1 MAHWVIRL
9 FCSWMIQRYFE
20 WILWMNGSLT
30 HLHVLFLNDSALL
43 GMNLLKEWLIV
54 SLAFFVPEWFC
65 AFLNESTK
73 LMVNWLTPLFR
84 SWMTQAFSNKSRFN
98 DSLGCFV
105 PEWYKLFQM
114 NLWNE
119 WLIESRLYFV
129 PEWYKLFQ
137 TNHDSLTRLVV
148 LFLNDSVLF
157 KTNPL
162 KEWLIGSLACFVL
175 KWIRMNNN
183 EKKKNCHDVS
193 SGSTT
198 WTWFDH
204 RCDCR
209 LRVKSLVITDIAE
222 AEP

>member
-1 MAHWVIRL
+1 MKRKNILSHIKLKHSFLNYTVFFFFFYESAEWMAHWVIRL

-43 GMNLLKEWLIV
+43 WMNL
-54 SLAFFVPEWFC
+54 
-65 AFLNESTK
+65 
-73 LMVNWLTPLFR
+73 
-84 SWMTQAFSNKSRFN
+84 
-98 DSLGCFV
+98 
-105 PEWYKLFQM
+105 
-114 NLWNE
+114 
-119 WLIESRLYFV
+119 
-129 PEWYKLFQ
+129 
-137 TNHDSLTRLVV
+137 
-148 LFLNDSVLF
+148 
-157 KTNPL
+157 L
-162 KEWLIGSLACFVL
+162 KEWLIGSLAFFVL

-183 EKKKNCHDVS
+183 KKNCHDVCEAVS